1 LPTPLSASGSTPVS
15 LAPAKGLRPARLRA
29 AFNTRAPSWTTGVDF
44 NNPSKAPTGVLAPDT
59 ITTSLMSSSSLLAGS
74 TPGAQTETAVNE
86 EHIPGQGLVPIQL
99 SHQRGH
105 LLRLHQPTDGHVG
118 EDLLQRLLIHA
129 LHHRRTHVSRSDRR
143 TPDLAGEAPTE
154 ELRGDDLREY
164 RHGRL
169 RGRVVELAGGAQ
181 RAGGGDEA
189 NKPLA
194 LGIDHALHTLP
205 H

>member
-1 LPTPLSASGSTPVS
+1 MPTPLSASGSTPVS
-15 LAPAKGLRPARLRA
+15 FPLATGLRPAFLRA

-44 NNPSKAPTGVLAPDT
+44 NDPSKAPTGVLAPDT

-74 TPGAQTETAVNE
+74 APGTKAKTPMNE

-105 LLRLHQPTDGHVG
+105 LLRLHQPTDGHIG
-118 EDLLQRLLIHA
+118 EDFLQRLLIHA

-154 ELRGDDLREY
+154 ELRGDDLRKH

-169 RGRVVELAGGAQ
+169 RGRVVELAGSA
-181 RAGGGDEA
+181 
-189 NKPLA
+189 
-194 LGIDHALHTLP
+194 
-205 H
+205 